1 MANEENHIPDHI
13 YISPYNGTW
22 SRERLDETYVEYTL
36 TSEVT
41 SMVER
46 FVAQNKYL
54 RSRIQQLMRL
64 IAELL
69 DAFSPVNDYHIRL
82 KKRGSE
88 ALKTTKS

>member
-41 SMVER
+41 SSEVFDNLER
-46 FVAQNKYL
+46 SVF
-54 RSRIQQLMRL
+54 
-64 IAELL
+64 
-69 DAFSPVNDYHIRL
+69 
-82 KKRGSE
+82 G
-88 ALKTTKS
+88 